1 MKKFYDY
8 FNQKRKSI
16 TLEPKN
22 NWNAKLSR
30 FHFLNKA
37 NIPEAYLEPSEI
49 STMELFCKNIQQLL
63 AVKDWT
69 QCFCM
74 LF

>member
-16 TLEPKN
+16 ILEPKN

-30 FHFLNKA
+30 FHFLNNA
-37 NIPEAYLEPSEI
+37 NIPEVYLEPSQI
-49 STMELFCKNIQQLL
+49 STMEPFCKNIQLLL
-63 AVKDWT
+63 AVKDRT
-69 QCFCM
+69 
-74 LF
+74 